1 MSGMF
6 EVGEAT
12 SGGTTTKVFTN
23 TPPSLRAV
31 WELSAA
37 HGDAP
42 YLVYEEDRWTFAEA
56 HVAVARLARRLAGE
70 LGVAKGDRVAIAMR
84 NYPEWAITL
93 WAATSVG
100 AVVVPLNAWWTG
112 PELAYALGHASVKVL
127 VADRERLERLAP
139 HLAGT
144 PVATVVGVRTGDAA
158 VPAGTIPWADVVA
171 DDGGDGTGLPPVELG
186 PDDDATIMYTSG
198 TTGRPKGAVGTH
210 RNVTA
215 HLMNALYSATQ
226 GAAAASTAGDGNG
239 DATGDGDQAPAP
251 PPTATLLT
259 FPLFHVGGFHSFLLP
274 YTAAGG
280 KVVLMY
286 RWDARTALDLVE
298 REGITAL
305 GGVPTTLFELF
316 DEARRQ
322 DRPGALATLTGVAS
336 GATLV
341 PPALVHRIDEQLA
354 SKAAPGN
361 GYGLTETSGAAI
373 VNGGADYLARP
384 DSVGRPISPVM
395 EVRIADPLG
404 NPLPPGE
411 VGEIWIKGPTVIR
424 GYLDDPEA
432 TAAAITDGWFHTG
445 DAGRLD
451 EDGFLHVADR
461 LKDVVIRGGENV
473 YAAEVE
479 AALYEHPD
487 VTEAAIIGVPHER
500 LGEDVHAV
508 VRLRDGATADAAALR
523 AHVAERLA
531 AFKVPAVVHLTGET
545 LPRNAAGKVLKRE
558 LRERLTTVASE

>member
-6 EVGEAT
+6 EVEEAT

-31 WELSAA
+31 WEMSAV

-56 HVAVARLARRLAGE
+56 HTTVGRLARRLVDRF
-70 LGVAKGDRVAIAMR
+70 GVAKGDRVAIAMR
-84 NYPEWAITL
+84 NYPEWAVAM

-112 PELAYALGHASVKVL
+112 PELAYALGHSGATVL
-127 VADRERLERLAP
+127 IADRERLERVAP
-139 HLAGT
+139 LLDGT
-144 PVATVVGVRTGDAA
+144 AVATVVGVRTGD
-158 VPAGTIPWADVVA
+158 
-171 DDGGDGTGLPPVELG
+171 DGGGLPPGAVPWAEVVDDDGADDRGLPAVGIG

-210 RNVTA
+210 RNVTS
-215 HLMNALYSATQ
+215 HLMNALYNA
-226 GAAAASTAGDGNG
+226 TAGPSAAPGGDDGG
-239 DATGDGDQAPAP
+239 DAVPAPAT
-251 PPTATLLT
+251 TATLLT

-274 YTAAGG
+274 YTAIGG
-280 KVVLMY
+280 KVVLLY
-286 RWDARTALDLVE
+286 RWDAATALDLVE
-298 REGITAL
+298 REGVNAL

-322 DRPGALATLTGVAS
+322 GRPEALAGLTGVAS

-341 PPALVHRIDEQLA
+341 PPALVQRIDEQLA

-361 GYGLTETSGAAI
+361 GYGLTETSGAAV
-373 VNGGADYLARP
+373 VNGGAAYLDRP

-395 EVRIADPLG
+395 EVRIADPFG
-404 NPLPPGE
+404 RPLPPGE

-424 GYLDDPEA
+424 GYHDDPEA

-451 EDGFLHVADR
+451 EDGFLYVADR

-500 LGEDVHAV
+500 LGEEVHAV
-508 VRLRDGATADAAALR
+508 VRLRDGSAGVDADALR

-531 AFKVPAVVHLTGET
+531 AFKVPGVVHLTART
-545 LPRNAAGKVLKRE
+545 LPRNAAGKVLKRQ
-558 LRERLTTVASE
+558 LREELAPSPSPADA

>member
-6 EVGEAT
+6 EVDEAP

-31 WELSAA
+31 WELSAV

-56 HVAVARLARRLAGE
+56 HVAVARLARRLAND
-70 LGVAKGDRVAIAMR
+70 LGVAQGDRVAIAMR
-84 NYPEWAITL
+84 NYPEWAVAM
-93 WAATSVG
+93 WAATTIG
-100 AVVVPLNAWWTG
+100 AVVVPLNAWWSG
-112 PELAYALGHASVKVL
+112 PELAYALGHSGARLL
-127 VADRERLERLAP
+127 VADAERLDRLAS

-144 PVATVVGVRTGDAA
+144 PVTTVIAVRTGDRAGL
-158 VPAGTIPWADVVA
+158 PEGTIRWADLVA
-171 DDGGDGTGLPPVELG
+171 DDGGDGAGLPAVDIA

-210 RNVTA
+210 RNVTS
-215 HLMNALYSATQ
+215 HLMNALYNAANGPS
-226 GAAAASTAGDGNG
+226 AAAAAEASAAGAGD
-239 DATGDGDQAPAP
+239 DPAP
-251 PPTATLLT
+251 PRVTLLT

-274 YTAAGG
+274 YTMVGG
-280 KVVLMY
+280 KVVLLY
-286 RWDARTALDLVE
+286 RWDAATALDLVE
-298 REGITAL
+298 KEGVTAL

-322 DRPGALATLTGVAS
+322 NRPRALATLTGVAS

-341 PPALVHRIDEQLA
+341 PPALVSRIDEQLA

-361 GYGLTETSGAAI
+361 GYGLTETSGAAV
-373 VNGGADYLARP
+373 VNSGADYLARP

-395 EVRIADPLG
+395 EVRVADPFG
-404 NPLPPGE
+404 EPLPAGE

-424 GYLDDPEA
+424 GYHDDPDA
-432 TAAAITDGWFHTG
+432 TAAAISDGWFHTG

-451 EDGFLHVADR
+451 DDGFLYVADR

-487 VTEAAIIGVPHER
+487 VTEAAIIGVPHGR

-508 VRLRDGATADAAALR
+508 VRLRDGATADAATLR

-531 AFKVPAVVHLTGET
+531 AFKVPSTVHLTDET
-545 LPRNAAGKVLKRE
+545 LPRNAAGKVLKRQLRDE
-558 LRERLTTVASE
+558 LAAAVPSE

>member
-1 MSGMF
+1 MSEMF
-6 EVGEAT
+6 EVGRAT
-12 SGGTTTKVFTN
+12 SRGTTTKVFTN
-23 TPPSLRAV
+23 APPSLRAV

-42 YLVYEEDRWTFAEA
+42 YLVFGEDRWTFADA
-56 HVAVARLARRLAGE
+56 HAAVGRLARYLAGD

-84 NYPEWAITL
+84 NYPEWAVTL

-112 PELAYALGHASVKVL
+112 PELAYGLGQSGATVL
-127 VADRERLERLAP
+127 VADGERLERLAP
-139 HLAGT
+139 HLGDSRVSSV
-144 PVATVVGVRTGDAA
+144 VAVRTDDL
-158 VPAGTIPWADVVA
+158 PAGAVRW
-171 DDGGDGTGLPPVELG
+171 DDAIASGAGGDRDGLPAVEIG
-186 PDDDATIMYTSG
+186 PDDDCTIMYTSG

-210 RNVTA
+210 RNVTS
-215 HLMNALYSATQ
+215 HLMNALYIAAQ
-226 GAAAASTAGDGNG
+226 GTTTGSTA
-239 DATGDGDQAPAP
+239 DAAPGP
-251 PPTATLLT
+251 PATLLT

-286 RWDARTALDLVE
+286 RWDARQALDLVE
-298 REGITAL
+298 RERISAI
-305 GGVPTTLFELF
+305 GGVPTTLFELL

-322 DRPGALATLTGVAS
+322 GRPEALATLTGMAS

-341 PPALVHRIDEQLA
+341 PPVLVHRIDEQLA

-361 GYGLTETSGAAI
+361 GYGLTETSGAA
-373 VNGGADYLARP
+373 VANGGADYLARP

-395 EVRIADPLG
+395 EIRIADPLG
-404 NPLPPGE
+404 HPVPAGE

-424 GYLDDPEA
+424 GYWDDPAA
-432 TAAAITDGWFHTG
+432 TAAALTDGWFHTG

-451 EDGFLHVADR
+451 DDGFLYVADR
-461 LKDVVIRGGENV
+461 MKDVVIRGGENV

-487 VTEAAIIGVPHER
+487 VAEAAIVGVPHER
-500 LGEDVHAV
+500 LGEEVAAV
-508 VRLRDGATADAAALR
+508 VRLRDGATVDADGLR
-523 AHVAERLA
+523 AHVAGRLA
-531 AFKVPAVVHLTGET
+531 AFKVPAVVHLTGEA

-558 LRERLTTVASE
+558 LRDELAAQAATGAR

>member
-1 MSGMF
+1 MSDGQAAGQSDGF
-6 EVGEAT
+6 EVGETT
-12 SGGTTTKVFTN
+12 SGGTTTKVFVG

-31 WELSAA
+31 WELSAV

-42 YLVYEEDRWTFAEA
+42 YLVYEDDRWTFAEA
-56 HVAVARLARRLAGE
+56 HAAVARLAHYLAGE
-70 LGVAKGDRVAIAMR
+70 VGLRKGDRLAIAMR
-84 NYPEWAITL
+84 NYPEWVVTL
-93 WAATSVG
+93 WAATSLG
-100 AVVVPLNAWWTG
+100 AIVVPLNAWWTG
-112 PELAYALGHASVKVL
+112 PELAYGLSQSGATVL
-127 VADRERLERLAP
+127 FADGERLERLAP
-139 HLAGT
+139 HLGDSPIT
-144 PVATVVGVRTGDAA
+144 TVVGVRT
-158 VPAGTIPWADVVA
+158 
-171 DDGGDGTGLPPVELG
+171 DDLPPGAARWEEVISRDGNDGDRSLPAVELG

-210 RNVTA
+210 RNITS
-215 HLMNALYSATQ
+215 HLMNALYNATH
-226 GAAAASTAGDGNG
+226 GSTENTAAA
-239 DATGDGDQAPAP
+239 P
-251 PPTATLLT
+251 PGPPATLLT

-274 YTAAGG
+274 YTAVGG

-286 RWDARTALDLVE
+286 RWDAKQALDLVE
-298 REGITAL
+298 REGITTI

-316 DEARRQ
+316 DEAQRQ
-322 DRPGALATLTGVAS
+322 GRTDALTSLTGVAS

-373 VNGGADYLARP
+373 VNGGASYLAHP
-384 DSVGRPISPVM
+384 DSVGQPISPVM

-404 NPLPPGE
+404 QPVPTGE

-424 GYLDDPEA
+424 GYWDNPEA
-432 TAAAITDGWFHTG
+432 TADAITDGWFRTG

-451 EDGFLHVADR
+451 ADGFLYVADR
-461 LKDVVIRGGENV
+461 LKDVVIRGGENI

-487 VTEAAIIGVPHER
+487 VTEAAIVGVPHER
-500 LGEDVHAV
+500 LGEEVAAV
-508 VRLRDGATADAAALR
+508 VRLRDGASVDADGLR

-531 AFKVPAVVHLTGET
+531 AFKVPSIVHLTAAA

-558 LRERLTTVASE
+558 LREELAAVTGAH

>member
-1 MSGMF
+1 MSEMF
-6 EVGEAT
+6 EVGRAT
-12 SGGTTTKVFTN
+12 SRGTTTRVFTN

-42 YLVYEEDRWTFAEA
+42 YLVFGEDRWTFADA
-56 HVAVARLARRLAGE
+56 HTAVGRLARHLAGD

-84 NYPEWAITL
+84 NYPEWAVTL

-112 PELAYALGHASVKVL
+112 PELAYGLGQSGATVL
-127 VADRERLERLAP
+127 VADGERLERLAP
-139 HLAGT
+139 HLGDSR
-144 PVATVVGVRTGDAA
+144 VASVVAVRTDDL
-158 VPAGTIPWADVVA
+158 PAGALHW
-171 DDGGDGTGLPPVELG
+171 DDAIASGAGGDRDGLPAVEIG
-186 PDDDATIMYTSG
+186 PDDDCTIMYTSG

-210 RNVTA
+210 RNVTS
-215 HLMNALYSATQ
+215 HLMNALYIAAQ
-226 GAAAASTAGDGNG
+226 GTTTSTA
-239 DATGDGDQAPAP
+239 DAAPGP
-251 PPTATLLT
+251 PATLLT

-286 RWDARTALDLVE
+286 RWDARQALDLVE
-298 REGITAL
+298 RERISAI
-305 GGVPTTLFELF
+305 GGVPTTLFELL

-322 DRPGALATLTGVAS
+322 GRPEALATLTGMAS

-341 PPALVHRIDEQLA
+341 PPVLVHRIDEQLA

-361 GYGLTETSGAAI
+361 GYGLTETSGAA
-373 VNGGADYLARP
+373 VANGGADYLARP

-395 EVRIADPLG
+395 EIRIADPLG
-404 NPLPPGE
+404 HPVPAGE

-424 GYLDDPEA
+424 GYWDDPAA
-432 TAAAITDGWFHTG
+432 TAAALTDGWFHTG

-451 EDGFLHVADR
+451 DDGFLYVADR
-461 LKDVVIRGGENV
+461 MKDVVIRGGENV

-487 VTEAAIIGVPHER
+487 VAEAAIVGVPHER
-500 LGEDVHAV
+500 LGEEVAAV
-508 VRLRDGATADAAALR
+508 VRLRDGATVDADGLR
-523 AHVAERLA
+523 AHVAGRLA
-531 AFKVPAVVHLTGET
+531 AFKVPAVVHLTADA

-558 LRERLTTVASE
+558 LRDELAAQAATGAR